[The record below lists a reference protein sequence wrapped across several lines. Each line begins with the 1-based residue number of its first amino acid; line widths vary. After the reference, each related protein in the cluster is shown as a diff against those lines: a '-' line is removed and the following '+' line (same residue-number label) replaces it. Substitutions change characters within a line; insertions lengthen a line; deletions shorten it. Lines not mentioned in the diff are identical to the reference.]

1 MQEVFFRLK
10 DKEDT
15 WETMAGQFSRGTT
28 NVNPRQNAIPAAQIE
43 APLLAALLEAG
54 PGVVIRPLKLN
65 SDTVVVAELERIEAS
80 FFDEELRR
88 LILNK
93 NSKVGLEKNAARCS
107 ANFRYRRDAIHGNS
121 GTATTIG
128 QRFSPRGC
136 SRHQPR
142 LLARASEEVRLSQ
155 GQTLL
160 RGGVIE
166 THAFLLLEGTL
177 RLLGRDPVRNELFTV
192 GRCSR
197 VNWWSDRSTATV
209 SLRGD
214 SSPTLPAVKPAA
226 EVILDLQR

>member
-88 LILNK
+88 LILNQFESWLREEC
-93 NSKVGLEKNAARCS
+93 SKMFNKLQV
-107 ANFRYRRDAIHGNS
+107 
-121 GTATTIG
+121 
-128 QRFSPRGC
+128 
-136 SRHQPR
+136 
-142 LLARASEEVRLSQ
+142 
-155 GQTLL
+155 
-160 RGGVIE
+160 
-166 THAFLLLEGTL
+166 
-177 RLLGRDPVRNELFTV
+177 
-192 GRCSR
+192 
-197 VNWWSDRSTATV
+197 
-209 SLRGD
+209 
-214 SSPTLPAVKPAA
+214 PA
-226 EVILDLQR
+226 